1 LKGKIWEIEKN
12 VVLLLR
18 ERIGIYFVGVNG
30 VKEVDGVNGVKELM
44 ELRQ

>member
-1 LKGKIWEIEKN
+1 MKGKIWEIEKN

-30 VKEVDGVNGVKELM
+30 VKEVKELK

>member
-1 LKGKIWEIEKN
+1 MLLKGKIWEIEKN

-18 ERIGIYFVGVNG
+18 ERIGNYFV
-30 VKEVDGVNGVKELM
+30 GVNGVKELM

>member
-1 LKGKIWEIEKN
+1 MKGKIWEIEKN

-18 ERIGIYFVGVNG
+18 ERIGNYFAGVDG
-30 VKEVDGVNGVKELM
+30 SKEVDGVNGVKELM

>member
-18 ERIGIYFVGVNG
+18 EKIGSFFVGG
-30 VKEVDGVNGVKELM
+30 NGVKELM
-44 ELRQ
+44 ELMELRQ

>member
-18 ERIGIYFVGVNG
+18 ERIGNYFVGG
-30 VKEVDGVNGVKELM
+30 NGVKELM
-44 ELRQ
+44 ELMELRQ